1 MPFDVAAVVDA
12 FLGALA
18 ADQRIDLFQQVGNRK
33 LFILQAHT
41 PGFDAR
47 HIQDVVDQMQQMLG
61 RVPDFFQIFFRG
73 WGKTLFAEGDIIQTD
88 DGVHGGTDFVA
99 HVGKERGFGFVC
111 FLSYRKRVAERL
123 ILCHVLPGFLVN
135 IRKAHTNRMDDV
147 VLPVL
152 RMTDAGHANH
162 LVGFFPVPVHK
173 VTVADYETFFQ
184 RRPYGFRV
192 NKVQETFPVTVCNK
206 LFRILGK

>member
-1 MPFDVAAVVDA
+1 
-12 FLGALA
+12 
-18 ADQRIDLFQQVGNRK
+18 
-33 LFILQAHT
+33 
-41 PGFDAR
+41 
-47 HIQDVVDQMQQMLG
+47 
-61 RVPDFFQIFFRG
+61 
-73 WGKTLFAEGDIIQTD
+73 
-88 DGVHGGTDFVA
+88 
-99 HVGKERGFGFVC
+99 
-111 FLSYRKRVAERL
+111 
-123 ILCHVLPGFLVN
+123 
-135 IRKAHTNRMDDV
+135 MDDV

-152 RMTDAGHANH
+152 RMTDAGHAKH

>member
-1 MPFDVAAVVDA
+1 M
-12 FLGALA
+12 
-18 ADQRIDLFQQVGNRK
+18 
-33 LFILQAHT
+33 
-41 PGFDAR
+41 
-47 HIQDVVDQMQQMLG
+47 
-61 RVPDFFQIFFRG
+61 
-73 WGKTLFAEGDIIQTD
+73 
-88 DGVHGGTDFVA
+88 A

-152 RMTDAGHANH
+152 RMTDAGHAKH

-173 VTVADYETFFQ
+173 VTVADL
-184 RRPYGFRV
+184 
-192 NKVQETFPVTVCNK
+192 FPAPPVW
-206 LFRILGK
+206 IPG